1 VGMGVHMGVD
11 KIMCS
16 VCECDVAQALV
27 CVHVCGVIDGEMK
40 EHESTT
46 VYNTFHNVYAIE
58 WKDGPAQ
65 PPRLASYSP
74 HHTAKWNETL

>member
-1 VGMGVHMGVD
+1 
-11 KIMCS
+11 MCS
-16 VCECDVAQALV
+16 VCDVAQALV
-27 CVHVCGVIDGEMK
+27 CVHVCGVIGGEMK

-65 PPRLASYSP
+65 PPRQVS
-74 HHTAKWNETL
+74 